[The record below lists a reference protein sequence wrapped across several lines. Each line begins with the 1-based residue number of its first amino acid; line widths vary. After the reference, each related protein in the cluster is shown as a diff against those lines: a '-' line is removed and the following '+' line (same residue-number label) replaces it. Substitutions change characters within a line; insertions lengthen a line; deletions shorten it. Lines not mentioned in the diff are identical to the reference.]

1 MLSAPP
7 NQVKVMCTMT
17 MCEGV
22 LCRGEGHGAEET
34 GDLANLCLVLTFLP
48 VLTLL
53 RVLHQLLC
61 R

>member
-34 GDLANLCLVLTFLP
+34 GDLADLCLVLTFLP

-53 RVLHQLLC
+53 RVLH
-61 R
+61 